1 MAEEEAQISYEDLAL
16 IEEEF
21 EQVDVDI
28 VRKQYELTK
37 PLYAKRAEAVAK
49 IPNFWPLVL
58 EQSPL
63 HVDQYIQ
70 PNDSRIFVDS
80 LLSIDVVRHEIEN
93 GANGSPRS
101 FTLKFTFKPNDDF
114 EETVL
119 EKKFDYRRASDGFTG
134 LVSEPVKI
142 TWKSTEKDLT
152 EGLTDGALAL
162 WEARKKKGDMTSK
175 DVPEYAALA
184 EKVESW
190 NGSNT
195 SFFTF
200 FGWVSSRRWVS
211 AEESAKANEEFAKR
225 QEARKRGDEIEMPEE
240 DDEEFDDSDVEVHE
254 GGEDLAISFADDV
267 WPNAIKF
274 FTEAQEMEDMSDVD
288 FEDYD
293 EDEDEEG
300 EPVDIRALVGKGRKR
315 ESDVGPSSK
324 KQKN

>member
-1 MAEEEAQISYEDLAL
+1 M
-16 IEEEF
+16 
-21 EQVDVDI
+21 
-28 VRKQYELTK
+28 RKQYDLTK
-37 PLYAKRAEAVAK
+37 PLYAKRRAAIEK

-63 HVDQYIQ
+63 YVDQYIQ
-70 PNDSRIFVDS
+70 PNDSRIFAES
-80 LLSIDVVRHEIEN
+80 LIDFDVVRHEIEA

-142 TWKSTEKDLT
+142 TWKEGKDLT

-162 WEARKKKGDMTSK
+162 WQARQKAGDLTAK
-175 DVPEYAALA
+175 DLPEYKALA
-184 EKVESW
+184 EKVEHW
-190 NGSNT
+190 NGANT

-211 AEESAKANEEFAKR
+211 AEESAKANEEFAAR
-225 QEARKRGDEIEMPEE
+225 QEARKRGDKVEMPEQE
-240 DDEEFDDSDVEVHE
+240 DDENDDSDVEVHE
-254 GGEDLAISFADDV
+254 GGEDLAISFADDL

-274 FTEAQEMEDMSDVD
+274 FTQAQDMEDMSDIE
-288 FEDYD
+288 FEDD
-293 EDEDEEG
+293 DEDMEDEDDDED
-300 EPVDIRALVGKGRKR
+300 EPVDIRALVGKGKGKR
-315 ESDVGPSSK
+315 ESDVGPPSK
-324 KQKN
+324 KQKK